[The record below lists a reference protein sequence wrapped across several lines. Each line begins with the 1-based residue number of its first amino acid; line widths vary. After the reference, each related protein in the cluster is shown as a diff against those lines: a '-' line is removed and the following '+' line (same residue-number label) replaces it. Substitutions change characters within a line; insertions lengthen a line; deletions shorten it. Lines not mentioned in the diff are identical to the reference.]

1 MSVSIEIM
9 IVDHFEGL
17 QPFKISFQIISFCIF
32 EVLLICIKQ
41 LY

>member
-17 QPFKISFQIISFCIF
+17 QPFKISFQIIVFAFLKFC
-32 EVLLICIKQ
+32 
-41 LY
+41 